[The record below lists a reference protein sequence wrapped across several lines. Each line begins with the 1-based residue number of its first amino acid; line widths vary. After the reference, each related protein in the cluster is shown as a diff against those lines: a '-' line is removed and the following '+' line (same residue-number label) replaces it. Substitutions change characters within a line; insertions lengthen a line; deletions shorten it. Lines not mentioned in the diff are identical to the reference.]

1 MDTYLFTIRQ
11 ERDSSLYKTDKY
23 MLPDYPITPEN
34 LEKIKVYRQQLR
46 DFFQKDELVNF
57 PSSFNLPVFPF

>member
-34 LEKIKVYRQQLR
+34 LEKIKVYRQELR
-46 DFFQKDELVNF
+46 DFFQKR
-57 PSSFNLPVFPF
+57 